1 MVLEMSCPRTR
12 AILALIALLSPSYG
26 LGQEKQKQVDPSTL
40 ITQLGDPARHDAA
53 ARRLRKIGRPAWE
66 PLRHAALKTKDT
78 KLREKMLDL
87 WEKLVDRSARK
98 LLKGR
103 VGNTGQK
110 LSWTL
115 EVKSTLFP
123 YLRCYKARGTRYP
136 MAVILDLQD
145 GAELRKVDQE
155 TINLMLKRVKPR
167 CKSKRVARQ
176 VTEIFIGLKYQ
187 PYSARKSKIT
197 VRRGRGGHVMTG
209 RFTRTLP
216 WSSPDRPMVVTSRTE
231 ERRIKLSLSRRCR
244 FRQLKESV
252 GKTVYSSK

>member
-1 MVLEMSCPRTR
+1 MSCPR
-12 AILALIALLSPSYG
+12 AILALTALLLPS
-26 LGQEKQKQVDPSTL
+26 LGSAQERQVDPGPL
-40 ITQLGDPARHDAA
+40 ISQLGDPARHDAA

-66 PLRHAALKTKDT
+66 PLRRAALKTKDT
-78 KLREKMLDL
+78 ELREKMLGL
-87 WEKLVDRSARK
+87 WEQLVDRSAKK

-103 VGNTGQK
+103 VGNAGQK

-115 EVKSTLFP
+115 EVRSPLFP
-123 YLRCYKARGTRYP
+123 YLRCYKAQGTRYP

-155 TINLMLKRVKPR
+155 TINLLLKRTRPR

-176 VTEIFIGLKYQ
+176 IAELYIGLKYQ
-187 PYSARKSKIT
+187 PYSAKKSKIT

-231 ERRIKLSLSRRCR
+231 ERRITLSLSRRCR
-244 FRQLKESV
+244 FRQLKETV